1 VGGEIRFAGEDL
13 LTKSDKEMQRIR
25 GSQIAMILQ
34 EPMMSLNPL
43 FTS

>member
-1 VGGEIRFAGEDL
+1 
-13 LTKSDKEMQRIR
+13 LTKSDKEMQRIW